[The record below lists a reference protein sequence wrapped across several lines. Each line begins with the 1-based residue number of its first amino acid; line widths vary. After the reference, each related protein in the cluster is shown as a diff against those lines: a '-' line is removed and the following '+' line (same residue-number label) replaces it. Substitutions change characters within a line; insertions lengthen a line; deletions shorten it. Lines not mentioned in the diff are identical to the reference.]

1 VHNTLQVDDDSNQ
14 LGYRLAIFG
23 NLVRSWEATLAK
35 ASSDK
40 KPNRRGGHEAAG
52 SLHRR
57 GGTAMSREAAEQQH
71 SSLSLT
77 ETAVNLIRDRVLDL
91 TLAPGQR
98 IDERLLME
106 RFELSRTPAREALN
120 RLAAEGLIEI
130 QSNKGA
136 FVRPL
141 DIRQLKQ
148 FFDAYITA
156 ERTSGHFCNPWHA
169 NLVSDLREV
178 EEEYEIESARH
189 AFLQVTR
196 LNAKFHL
203 RIARATENEYLFT
216 FCSLLHNQGRRISY
230 FIDQVEARHSKQ
242 LRMHQEKIKGHHL
255 EIIRVIAAQNNAR
268 LVELLTEHAL
278 LFHDRIMHAIG
289 DTNAPAF
296 EPISAL
302 AK

>member
-1 VHNTLQVDDDSNQ
+1 
-14 LGYRLAIFG
+14 
-23 NLVRSWEATLAK
+23 LAK
-35 ASSDK
+35 ASSKK
-40 KPNRRGGHEAAG
+40 KPNRKRGHAAAG
-52 SLHRR
+52 SLHRS
-57 GGTAMSREAAEQQH
+57 GSAAVSRQASEQRH

-156 ERTSGHFCNPWHA
+156 ERTSGHFCNPWHP
-169 NLVSDLREV
+169 NLVSDLRQI
-178 EEEYEIESARH
+178 EEEYEIESDKQS
-189 AFLQVTR
+189 FLQVTR

-203 RIARATENEYLFT
+203 RIAKATENEYVFN
-216 FCSLLHNQGRRISY
+216 FCSLLHNQGRRISF
-230 FIDQVEARHSKQ
+230 FIDQFETRHSEQ
-242 LRMHQEKIKGHHL
+242 LRKHLEKIKRHHS
-255 EIIRVIAAQNNAR
+255 EIIMVIAEQKNAR

-289 DTNAPAF
+289 DTNGPAF

-302 AK
+302 VR